1 MKNLGQEPTPTRRV
15 LVVDDEM
22 PIRSAA
28 LHILRR
34 AGYQVDTAVDGLDA
48 LARLRQSPADA
59 VLLDMKMPVLDGFG
73 FLKVHRADPQLRQAP
88 VVIMSADDQLE
99 RRGLEMGGAKFVRKP
114 FGVADLIGTIR
125 QVFV

>member
-1 MKNLGQEPTPTRRV
+1 MRSVEQGATPARRV

-28 LHILRR
+28 MHILRR
-34 AGYQVDTAVDGLDA
+34 AGYQVDTAVNGSDGLA
-48 LARLRQSPADA
+48 QLRQSPADA

-73 FLKVHRADPQLRQAP
+73 FLKAYRADPGLRQTA

-99 RRGLEMGGAKFVRKP
+99 RRGLEMGATRFVRKP
-114 FGVADLIGTIR
+114 FGVADLLEIL
-125 QVFV
+125 QEVLA

>member
-1 MKNLGQEPTPTRRV
+1 MKTLGQEPTPTRRV

-99 RRGLEMGGAKFVRKP
+99 RRGLEMAARSSSASRSK
-114 FGVADLIGTIR
+114 
-125 QVFV
+125 